1 MWIRI
6 IKTENKGIGIRLGIK
21 KKELDQELELKKW
34 NWTQVWWEVK
44 KVNLHQGRIYQEA
57 VEECSRRRLSGE

>member
-1 MWIRI
+1 MWIGI

-34 NWTQVWWEVK
+34 NWTQVW
-44 KVNLHQGRIYQEA
+44 RIVQYLMELILQK
-57 VEECSRRRLSGE
+57 CTP